1 MYQTGDFIFQN
12 SLKACVLSKEE
23 TDKILLGKF
32 GWLIMDDL
40 ADKLLGEFRPHL
52 RDKLLENFPS
62 AQIELGPLE
71 KEAGEKPGWLSNWK
85 ARRSWQTPNDFLG
98 KAMSEKLLE
107 KVGFLR
113 VIGKRSA
120 MLTKLAL
127 RKPGGSEVRSRFLEL
142 LQPICREEASK
153 VFSRLIRTFSRGWL
167 EMQEQELHAAAPV
180 DDNGFVRISSWQKNV
195 RAVKHRLHAAKVAS
209 SFLPSHHFNC
219 FVFAY
224 LNLVCVYLNLFFPT

>member
-1 MYQTGDFIFQN
+1 MRFSNPEPATQLSSGPRKRKKERILGLFFGFSISLKMRNSIYVNIFIFQD
-12 SLKACVLSKEE
+12 SLKVCVLSKEE

-40 ADKLLGEFRPHL
+40 VDKLLGEFRPHL

-98 KAMSEKLLE
+98 KAMSGKLLE

-127 RKPGGSEVRSRFLEL
+127 RKLGGQKWGRGFWSCCNQSAEKKLE
-142 LQPICREEASK
+142 K
-153 VFSRLIRTFSRGWL
+153 FSRGWL
-167 EMQEQELHAAAPV
+167 ELFLEV
-180 DDNGFVRISSWQKNV
+180 D
-195 RAVKHRLHAAKVAS
+195 
-209 SFLPSHHFNC
+209 
-219 FVFAY
+219 
-224 LNLVCVYLNLFFPT
+224 